1 MGSLLYGFDSSI
13 KLSVMKKYLYLL
25 ISLFLVTNSF
35 SQNQEAILAR
45 ANYLKYYQSTPSGTP
60 EKVMGVK
67 QYRDYFSKTP
77 YRLSSMKIFLKSWEK
92 SLEQLNDEGQFKDLM
107 KTEENIRANNLLDK
121 SFGSTENEVAL
132 FFSEAYNR
140 LWSIAEAYRKGKIDE
155 NTIYSPKVLKAIVYY
170 GSMEINRSN
179 AAGRFHYS
187 CFAMPTAAVNIY
199 FAMLKKMDEI
209 ESGKIKDP
217 IFVNAADMLKMIALQ
232 AWTQPLRKD
241 DTDKNVVQ
249 LDRFRNHVWWVGGNA
264 LGYRSLLPVA
274 FMYKSI
280 TMIDLL
286 SEVSQKCISTTSQ
299 NTYESSFWT
308 EGFTADGAGWGHGMQ
323 CLVWGYPIDG
333 TSNALELLNVLNKS
347 PWAQQLSKENTNAL
361 MNFFRGS
368 NWYYYKGYIL
378 PGLDRYSMR
387 YEPDAKPIRYQKMLE
402 ILLSDWK
409 DSFTTEEQAELTQL
423 NKEAG
428 EKNIIMKKQADGLY
442 SGSRWFFNNDDLIK
456 KNEQYSI
463 IVNMASVRCDGLESA
478 TNIADEYNFFT
489 ADGMTLFQK
498 SGEEYRPIFG
508 AWDVTAA
515 PGVTAR
521 EGMDKIKPITNWRGY
536 CSKFNFAGAATHGGE
551 NAVAGFIFE
560 KMNGSDK
567 KGVNDPRAG
576 ANENPSIYG
585 VQAHKAY
592 FMLGDYVVALGAGIN
607 NLKPEMEAVIRTTI
621 DQTAKVNEVFTLQ
634 NGKKQAVKEGVNS
647 FVEKEKSVWVVQDD
661 KFAYSILPE
670 YTKNAYFVNENKKTD
685 WVKMNIANKK
695 INGLPEKV
703 DILRLW
709 IDHGRDV
716 QNGTY
721 GYVVYAGKGLPAK
734 ELPFKVLQN
743 DTLVQAIQSLDQKI
757 TEAVFY
763 KSGILLKAGK
773 ITLSAS
779 APCVVL
785 LSTEGKK
792 TTISVNDPL
801 MNPDLKQIDLNING
815 KIVSVNLPQGELAGK
830 PATVDF

>member
-1 MGSLLYGFDSSI
+1 
-13 KLSVMKKYLYLL
+13 MKT
-25 ISLFLVTNSF
+25 SLFLIIFSTIAIPCF
-35 SQNQEAILAR
+35 SQSKEHTLAR
-45 ANYLKYYQSTPSGTP
+45 NNYLQYYQKTAIGSE
-60 EKVMGVK
+60 EKVAGVLQFREK
-67 QYRDYFSKTP
+67 FSKTP
-77 YRLSSMKIFLKSWEK
+77 YRLSSMKISLKSWKK
-92 SLEQLNDEGQFKDLM
+92 SLEQLNDDGQFRDLIE
-107 KTEENIRANNLLDK
+107 TEEKIKANNLLDK
-121 SFGSTENEVAL
+121 TFGSTENIVAGFL
-132 FFSEAYNR
+132 TEAYNR
-140 LWSIAEAYRKGKIDE
+140 IWSIAEAYRKGEID
-155 NTIYSPKVLKAIVYY
+155 TITVYSPKVLQAIVYY
-170 GSMEINRSN
+170 GNIEINRSS

-199 FAMLKKMDEI
+199 FSILKKMDEV
-209 ESGKIKDP
+209 ESGKLQNK
-217 IFVNAADMLKMIALQ
+217 NMLAAADMLKMIALQ
-232 AWTQPLRKD
+232 AWTQPLRND

-280 TMIDLL
+280 PMIDLL
-286 SEVSQKCISTTSQ
+286 AEVSQKCISTTSQ
-299 NTYESSFWT
+299 NTYETSFWS

-333 TSNALELLNVLNKS
+333 TSNALELLNVLNKT
-347 PWAQQLSKENTNAL
+347 PWAQKLSKVNTEAL

-387 YEPDAKPIRYQKMLE
+387 YEPEAKPIRYVKMLE
-402 ILLSDWK
+402 TLLKDWK
-409 DSFTTEEQAELTQL
+409 DSFTPQEQTELTQL
-423 NKEAG
+423 HKEAS
-428 EKNIIMKKQADGLY
+428 ELNIQMKNQADGFY

-456 KNEQYSI
+456 KNEHYSI

-498 SGEEYRPIFG
+498 SGDEYRPVFG
-508 AWDVTAA
+508 AWDVTAT

-521 EGMDKIKPITNWRGY
+521 EGMDMIKPITNWRGY
-536 CSKFNFAGAATHGGE
+536 CSKFNFAGAATAGGE
-551 NAVAGFIFE
+551 DAVAGFIFE

-585 VQAHKAY
+585 VQAHKSY
-592 FMLGDYVVALGAGIN
+592 FMMGNYFVALGAGIN
-607 NLKPEMEAVIRTTI
+607 NLKPEMTSAIRTTI
-621 DQTAKVNEVFTLQ
+621 DQTAQVNDVFLLR
-634 NGKKQAVKEGVNS
+634 NGKKQVIKEGVNN
-647 FVEKEKSVWVVQDD
+647 FVEKGKSVWVVQEN

-670 YTKNAYFVNENKKTD
+670 FTKEAYFVCENKKTD
-685 WVKMNIANKK
+685 WIKMNNSNQKV
-695 INGLPEKV
+695 NGLPKNV

-709 IDHGRDV
+709 VDHGQKV

-734 ELPFKVLQN
+734 KLPFKVLRN
-743 DTLVQAIQSLDQKI
+743 DTLIQSIQSNDQKI
-757 TEAVFY
+757 TEVVFY
-763 KSGILLKAGK
+763 QSNMELKAGK
-773 ITLSAS
+773 MKLSAS

-785 LSTEGKK
+785 ISCKGKK

-801 MNPDLKQIDLNING
+801 MHPDLKQIDLNING
-815 KIVSVNLPQGELAGK
+815 KKLTVDLPQGEWAGK
-830 PATVDF
+830 PATVIVGI

>member
-1 MGSLLYGFDSSI
+1 
-13 KLSVMKKYLYLL
+13 MKNYLYLL
-25 ISLFLVTNSF
+25 VFLIFSTICF
-35 SQNQEAILAR
+35 SQNQEAIFAR
-45 ANYLKYYQSTPSGTP
+45 TNYLQYYQPTPSGTA

-67 QYRDYFSKTP
+67 QYREFFSKTP
-77 YRLSSMKIFLKSWEK
+77 YRLSSMKISLKSWEK

-107 KTEENIRANNLLDK
+107 KTEENLRANNLFDK

-140 LWSIAEAYRKGKIDE
+140 LWSIAEAYRKSKVDE
-155 NTIYSPKVLKAIVYY
+155 NTMYSPKVLKAIVYY
-170 GSMEINRSN
+170 GNIEINRSN

-199 FAMLKKMDEI
+199 FAMLKKMDEV
-209 ESGKIKDP
+209 ESGKVKDP
-217 IFVNAADMLKMIALQ
+217 MLVDAADMLKMIALQ
-232 AWTQPLRKD
+232 AWTQPLRND
-241 DTDKNVVQ
+241 ETDKNIVQ
-249 LDRFRNHVWWVGGNA
+249 LNRFRNHVWWVGGNA

-280 TMIDLL
+280 PMIDLL
-286 SEVSQKCISTTSQ
+286 AEVSQKCISTTSQ

-387 YEPDAKPIRYQKMLE
+387 YEPEPKAIRYQKMLE
-402 ILLSDWK
+402 TLLSDWK
-409 DSFTTEEQAELTQL
+409 HSFTPEEQAELTQL
-423 NKEAG
+423 NKEVD
-428 EKNIIMKKQADGLY
+428 ENNILMKKQVDGLY

-463 IVNMASVRCDGLESA
+463 FVNMASVRCDGLESA
-478 TNIADEYNFFT
+478 INIADEYNFFT

-498 SGEEYRPIFG
+498 SGDEYRPVFG

-521 EGMDKIKPITNWRGY
+521 EGMDNIKPITNWRGY
-536 CSKFNFAGAATHGGE
+536 CSKFNFAGAATAGGE

-560 KMNGSDK
+560 KMNGSEK
-567 KGVNDPRAG
+567 NGVNDPRAG
-576 ANENPSIYG
+576 GIENPSIYG
-585 VQAHKAY
+585 VQAHKSY
-592 FMLGDYVVALGAGIN
+592 FMMGDYMVALGAGIN
-607 NLKPEMEAVIRTTI
+607 NLKPEMEATIRTTI
-621 DQTAKVNEVFTLQ
+621 DQTAKVNEVFVLQ
-634 NGKKQAVKEGVNS
+634 NGKKITPKEGLNS
-647 FVEKEKSVWVVQDD
+647 FVDSFDKKGKPVWVVQKD
-661 KFAYSILPE
+661 KFAYTILPE
-670 YTKNAYFVNENKKTD
+670 YTKNAYFVSEHKKTD
-685 WVKMNIANKK
+685 WLKMNSSNKK
-695 INGLPEKV
+695 VNGLPEKV

-709 IDHGRDV
+709 IDHGQQV

-721 GYVVYAGKGLPAK
+721 GYVVYAGNGLPAK
-734 ELPFKVLQN
+734 KLLFKVLQN
-743 DTLVQAIQSLDQKI
+743 DTLIQAIQSCDEKI

-763 KSGILLKAGK
+763 KSDIVLKAGK
-773 ITLSAS
+773 VKLSAS
-779 APCVVL
+779 APCAVL
-785 LSTEGKK
+785 LSTQGKK
-792 TTISVNDPL
+792 TTVSVNDPL
-801 MNPDLKQIDLNING
+801 MNPDLKQIELNINR
-815 KIVSVNLPQGELAGK
+815 KKVSVNLPQGELAGK
-830 PATVDF
+830 PATITIAE